1 MATDYTYSSE
11 LFFDEL
17 LRISSSIVWK
27 NPTLALKNEDPEDV
41 VNVEQYIL
49 ARQGRLT
56 FTTVHRFAEDV
67 LRSFNM
73 KDEEIIRCMD
83 DRYQIPVNIRN
94 TCVERQMEWQIKNY
108 VEQNNYYRML
118 NGLPDKEDTSFFYNT
133 EYPDISDNIT
143 PLHLMGAAPLRLL
156 AANGYLDKLA
166 KENPKKKYLNHLTDK
181 KIDIYKARNSK
192 DFSILWIASSDSD
205 NIVEDFMDTYMESRG
220 MIMTVFYQKMMSESN
235 AQYTGFIGM
244 MILFQTLMLMQK
256 KFLDADITRDFYDVE
271 SLRLVYDSYDLPF
284 YQNIPLEY
292 HKRIVKNVNILLSHK
307 GSTRVFYD
315 LFDIFDFN
323 NIAMY
328 SFYMIKTRRLG
339 NNGRPIIVKDA
350 EGNLDRQ
357 KMYDI
362 DFAKVPLYGDPLI
375 ELRNPRNKVTYEEL
389 VLSDK
394 YWFSDKDLLDKI
406 FNEEFNYMESKY
418 IGIQL
423 TSNLMQI
430 LYETA
435 YYLKLILDN
444 REMLAATTIYNSALH
459 SNMNIFDMIIYLSAL
474 ITKKYGYEGN
484 IPRDP
489 HEIGSVMGFN
499 FKLDL
504 EKLKETMVEDEYLK
518 KDKKLFS
525 LLETM
530 DVNSLASVKKVYTNL
545 TGLRD
550 YLVRKMSE
558 TDDVNEYWAYYE
570 LHKTIMYSE
579 YTDETFKKTTGETA
593 KSFADLLADINPS
606 LYARYELMEDV
617 ELNSEIVDMLYL
629 AKNSCSSLKHIQYA
643 DSVNIDTI
651 IEYLFKLLDFF
662 KSAKADLTGY
672 EIVYSLV
679 SNADNIIKLMNYI
692 DRIYDD
698 YTSQPIYSIFDELTD
713 MIAWIED
720 RMRLCDKYKLIDQ
733 MPYTF
738 DTTVVKSIIEY
749 LTDYIKQCTEIFYNF
764 VDSIQMVDYF
774 SDVRDITIFDDDKL
788 NLRDKAF
795 LIYEDLRDCLRFKVW
810 DEYPLFDVILS
821 CIDNYTSHP
830 LEDKIKWICK
840 FSIIYDYQRI
850 GKSEY
855 TTKDHIIFLPDKI
868 RVEDQYML
876 IDEII
881 RIFKDHNH
889 IDINIT
895 PNDVIER
902 FDVQMAL
909 NDTKY
914 GFRDADPKIQEILLI
929 FEDYKEN
936 RIRYLDELAIKF
948 INYYPK
954 DRYMLTDD
962 LSFKDKTS
970 TLDSSMPYIV
980 EFIQKHQEISFLA
993 DPATIQDQLFIVYD
1007 EMAEMAKF
1015 KVFVEAPLLN
1025 EIFAIYESHHH
1036 IDSKTKMDSTINETR
1051 SKSRIT
1057 DIHEKFDSDIPEY
1070 HEINLIFEEVCDT
1083 YYTYISELAIN
1094 LLKYYPETK
1103 FLIKE
1108 DLSTKEIFR
1117 KLITKLPYVQDH
1129 IKKIKESQQL
1139 GSSSL
1144 SWGEQLILVKEETFE
1159 DD

>member
-156 AANGYLDKLA
+156 ATNGYLDKLA

-375 ELRNPRNKVTYEEL
+375 ELRNPKNKVTYEEL

-435 YYLKLILDN
+435 Y
-444 REMLAATTIYNSALH
+444 
-459 SNMNIFDMIIYLSAL
+459 
-474 ITKKYGYEGN
+474 
-484 IPRDP
+484 
-489 HEIGSVMGFN
+489 
-499 FKLDL
+499 
-504 EKLKETMVEDEYLK
+504 
-518 KDKKLFS
+518 
-525 LLETM
+525 
-530 DVNSLASVKKVYTNL
+530 
-545 TGLRD
+545 
-550 YLVRKMSE
+550 
-558 TDDVNEYWAYYE
+558 
-570 LHKTIMYSE
+570 
-579 YTDETFKKTTGETA
+579 
-593 KSFADLLADINPS
+593 
-606 LYARYELMEDV
+606 
-617 ELNSEIVDMLYL
+617 
-629 AKNSCSSLKHIQYA
+629 
-643 DSVNIDTI
+643 
-651 IEYLFKLLDFF
+651 
-662 KSAKADLTGY
+662 
-672 EIVYSLV
+672 
-679 SNADNIIKLMNYI
+679 
-692 DRIYDD
+692 
-698 YTSQPIYSIFDELTD
+698 
-713 MIAWIED
+713 
-720 RMRLCDKYKLIDQ
+720 
-733 MPYTF
+733 
-738 DTTVVKSIIEY
+738 
-749 LTDYIKQCTEIFYNF
+749 
-764 VDSIQMVDYF
+764 
-774 SDVRDITIFDDDKL
+774 
-788 NLRDKAF
+788 
-795 LIYEDLRDCLRFKVW
+795 
-810 DEYPLFDVILS
+810 
-821 CIDNYTSHP
+821 
-830 LEDKIKWICK
+830 
-840 FSIIYDYQRI
+840 
-850 GKSEY
+850 
-855 TTKDHIIFLPDKI
+855 
-868 RVEDQYML
+868 
-876 IDEII
+876 
-881 RIFKDHNH
+881 
-889 IDINIT
+889 
-895 PNDVIER
+895 
-902 FDVQMAL
+902 
-909 NDTKY
+909 
-914 GFRDADPKIQEILLI
+914 
-929 FEDYKEN
+929 
-936 RIRYLDELAIKF
+936 
-948 INYYPK
+948 
-954 DRYMLTDD
+954 
-962 LSFKDKTS
+962 
-970 TLDSSMPYIV
+970 
-980 EFIQKHQEISFLA
+980 
-993 DPATIQDQLFIVYD
+993 
-1007 EMAEMAKF
+1007 
-1015 KVFVEAPLLN
+1015 
-1025 EIFAIYESHHH
+1025 
-1036 IDSKTKMDSTINETR
+1036 
-1051 SKSRIT
+1051 
-1057 DIHEKFDSDIPEY
+1057 
-1070 HEINLIFEEVCDT
+1070 
-1083 YYTYISELAIN
+1083 
-1094 LLKYYPETK
+1094 
-1103 FLIKE
+1103 
-1108 DLSTKEIFR
+1108 
-1117 KLITKLPYVQDH
+1117 
-1129 IKKIKESQQL
+1129 
-1139 GSSSL
+1139 
-1144 SWGEQLILVKEETFE
+1144 
-1159 DD
+1159 